1 MLTIVRNLSRIS
13 SSDIFFRLWAVPL
26 AGVVVEELTD
36 DDVTVD
42 DTGDKIGTVAFLFLS
57 KTGENGTVPLAVL
70 VTVSGISS
78 STGFVY

>member
-1 MLTIVRNLSRIS
+1 M
-13 SSDIFFRLWAVPL
+13 
-26 AGVVVEELTD
+26 EELTD